1 MATRFL
7 QRLLPILLI
16 DASHCW
22 TLAPSMRSA
31 GASLRAA
38 RASAVTMNAAEE
50 AKIRKSLGSEEPANR
65 HGAMAAAAGGG
76 AAAAP
81 EGAQV
86 AVGAEAEAAARQA
99 SFEEAQALGSQLAEL
114 LAESCAEGE
123 PMPAEAVGVLRAL
136 ISTSSG
142 ARGWFVTLLTDE
154 RFDAVFAPPLDA
166 SLLSAIAD
174 TLGSMDRAG
183 FVVPLH
189 SQGWLFQSPETQGLG
204 PGLLHTPRLRRSASA
219 FSRSRGGST
228 RSGRPPESQS
238 AAHRAPLCTQA
249 RAQHQADDD
258 ERGHVHRHGARTPR
272 QRQPQ
277 PRRRLAPHPRQV
289 PSAARRAA
297 GRDAGAAGGG
307 APCPGCIPWARS

>member
-22 TLAPSMRSA
+22 TLAPSVRSP
-31 GASLRAA
+31 GASLQAA

-183 FVVPLH
+183 FVAPLH
-189 SQGWLFQSPETQGLG
+189 SRG
-204 PGLLHTPRLRRSASA
+204 RLPVA
-219 FSRSRGGST
+219 
-228 RSGRPPESQS
+228 
-238 AAHRAPLCTQA
+238 
-249 RAQHQADDD
+249 
-258 ERGHVHRHGARTPR
+258 
-272 QRQPQ
+272 
-277 PRRRLAPHPRQV
+277 
-289 PSAARRAA
+289 
-297 GRDAGAAGGG
+297 
-307 APCPGCIPWARS
+307 